1 MVFQKKIY
9 SKLQDFFQKFSYGKT
24 SNEQTFKHS
33 GQAGSKG
40 RALIFLVSKK
50 PWTPTIGASGKY
62 YPKRISIEKVIAP
75 KVEGVKHQFLNTP
88 KNSLYVSSIA
98 IKVPRWFVELK
109 LTLL

>member
-75 KVEGVKHQFLNTP
+75 KVEGVKHQFLNTQ
-88 KNSLYVSSIA
+88 KIRCMLA
-98 IKVPRWFVELK
+98 LLLLK
-109 LTLL
+109 FRGDL